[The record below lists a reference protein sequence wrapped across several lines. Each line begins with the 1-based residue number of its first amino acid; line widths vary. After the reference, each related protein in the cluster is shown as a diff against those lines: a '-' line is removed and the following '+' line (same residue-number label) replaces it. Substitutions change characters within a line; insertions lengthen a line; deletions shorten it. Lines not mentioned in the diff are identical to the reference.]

1 MALILYVATT
11 QKNQLKAETCKCQV
25 QHNFP
30 FEIHNFLKIFELDVD
45 EKSAYMC
52 SGYHDNF
59 KYFIIMIAFKHRI
72 FYIQEND
79 YFQKKL

>member
-30 FEIHNFLKIFELDVD
+30 FEIHNFLKIFMNSMSMKNRSICAV
-45 EKSAYMC
+45 
-52 SGYHDNF
+52 G
-59 KYFIIMIAFKHRI
+59 IMITSDI
-72 FYIQEND
+72 S
-79 YFQKKL
+79 L